1 MYGCE
6 MKCVRFRKEIKMSEK
21 QITISVK
28 DYVRLI
34 MSSEKLNRLEIGG
47 VDNWEWY
54 GESLNPEGEQDLD
67 EYEEE
72 LKKKYL

>member
-1 MYGCE
+1 